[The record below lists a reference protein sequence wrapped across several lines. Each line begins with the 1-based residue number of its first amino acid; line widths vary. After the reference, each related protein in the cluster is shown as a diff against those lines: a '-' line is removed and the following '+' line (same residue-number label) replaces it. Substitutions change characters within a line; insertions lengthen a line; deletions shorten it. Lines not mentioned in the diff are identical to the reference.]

1 MQRFK
6 PVGKPQETAEASRLT
21 TRTAL
26 SEQTRAPKGITFEAV
41 TQWPQEIP
49 MQWVKGIA
57 ACGFILGFISCAFWR
72 SRGTPPSGNPPGP
85 DANSYD
91 STTHSN

>member
-1 MQRFK
+1 
-6 PVGKPQETAEASRLT
+6 
-21 TRTAL
+21 
-26 SEQTRAPKGITFEAV
+26 
-41 TQWPQEIP
+41 

-57 ACGFILGFISCAFWR
+57 ACGFIFGFISYAFWR